1 MDFDLGPSSTRRK
14 SKFAPKGPPRR
25 EAQPPKAKSDLA
37 DEGDGD
43 DELNEALLRKV
54 NDHLTRRAPKTEKKS
69 SVQVAFT
76 HGVASS
82 TSIRTFG
89 VQKEGTCEISKSK
102 GSRGSTSDDGQ
113 VLLSV
118 PSTDD
123 ADGVVDNSENAV
135 DPLFKKKKREYK
147 EPWDY
152 HGSYYPTTLP
162 LRRPFP
168 GDPELLDEEEFGKAS
183 ALEYDESTIN
193 SALDLGL
200 LGLEKGDTAKML
212 FFQLP
217 ADIRFGKQATTAD
230 RKEDLSS
237 TKLPGDNV
245 PARAKYKAIAGS
257 STPRGIASR
266 KGKEIDIANGL
277 TSSSTDENTSN
288 KACSLENLQ
297 AGYMGKML
305 VYKSG
310 AVKLKIGDILY
321 DVSPGSDCV
330 FAQDIMVVNTIEE
343 QCCAIGELNKR
354 AIVTPDIDSLLD
366 TFIPDKSILYPL
378 LASLMAEASCFLI
391 ECCLATKL
399 VEEDGQ
405 ISGRLS
411 VRNHKPTS

>member
-1 MDFDLGPSSTRRK
+1 MSEVCIYDF
-14 SKFAPKGPPRR
+14 
-25 EAQPPKAKSDLA
+25 
-37 DEGDGD
+37 
-43 DELNEALLRKV
+43 LLW
-54 NDHLTRRAPKTEKKS
+54 
-69 SVQVAFT
+69 
-76 HGVASS
+76 G
-82 TSIRTFG
+82 
-89 VQKEGTCEISKSK
+89 
-102 GSRGSTSDDGQ
+102 
-113 VLLSV
+113 LS
-118 PSTDD
+118 
-123 ADGVVDNSENAV
+123 
-135 DPLFKKKKREYK
+135 
-147 EPWDY
+147 
-152 HGSYYPTTLP
+152 
-162 LRRPFP
+162 
-168 GDPELLDEEEFGKAS
+168 ELLDEEEFGKAS

-200 LGLEKGDTAKML
+200 LGLVVYHLRYICKYVYTHNSVEVVLIISENLLLINLQEKGDTAKML

-321 DVSPGSDCV
+321 DVSYFLPCLDSKTLNAS
-330 FAQDIMVVNTIEE
+330 FLF
-343 QCCAIGELNKR
+343 CAI
-354 AIVTPDIDSLLD
+354 IVFD
-366 TFIPDKSILYPL
+366 
-378 LASLMAEASCFLI
+378 C
-391 ECCLATKL
+391 
-399 VEEDGQ
+399 
-405 ISGRLS
+405 
-411 VRNHKPTS
+411 